1 MTSTKL
7 LFAALALGASGR
19 AMQAQACKER
29 TGDEIIASCDAAFDG
44 SGIFITSARG
54 WCYLINA
61 ARCGLP

>member
-7 LFAALALGASGR
+7 LLTAAAIAASGQVALAQR
-19 AMQAQACKER
+19 CVTQ

-61 ARCGLP
+61 ARCALP